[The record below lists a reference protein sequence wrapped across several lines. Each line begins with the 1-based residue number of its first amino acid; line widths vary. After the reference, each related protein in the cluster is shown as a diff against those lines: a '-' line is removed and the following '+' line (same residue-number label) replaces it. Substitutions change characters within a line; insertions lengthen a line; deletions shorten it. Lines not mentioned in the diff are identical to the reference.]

1 MKWPVLNPQEL
12 AVSKSIASSFSW
24 RNKIILKMKRQL
36 HIFFTALMFYTRIP
50 CPKNI
55 DHNPDYLNKASRY
68 FPLIG
73 WIVGG
78 ICFGVYYLASIVFS
92 VEIALIV
99 SMIAGILT
107 TGAFHED
114 GFADVCD
121 GFGGGWTKEKILL
134 IMKDS
139 AIGAYGAIG
148 LVLLFLLKFQTLYNL
163 VSLPQTC
170 NLYCFASSLSLGS
183 VTCILLL
190 FISAHSVSRLAAVSI
205 VFTHQYSRED
215 ASSKSKPIAQKF
227 TWKEVVGALF
237 FGLLPLLILSF
248 FQWQLL
254 LALMPVFITRFF
266 LARYFQKWIDGYTG
280 DCLGATQQVC
290 EVVFYLSIIGIWKFI

>member
-1 MKWPVLNPQEL
+1 MKKE
-12 AVSKSIASSFSW
+12 
-24 RNKIILKMKRQL
+24 L
-36 HIFFTALMFYTRIP
+36 HIFFTSLMFYTRIP

-55 DHNPDYLNKASRY
+55 DHHPDYLNKASRY

-78 ICFGVYYLASIVFS
+78 ISFVVFYLSSIVFS
-92 VEIALIV
+92 IEIAVLL
-99 SMIAGILT
+99 SMISSILV

-148 LVLLFLLKFQTLYNL
+148 VLLLLVVKFQALADLSQIVIIENNYLLSNHYD
-163 VSLPQTC
+163 SLLTI
-170 NLYCFASSLSLGS
+170 F
-183 VTCILLL
+183 LL
-190 FISAHSVSRLAAVSI
+190 FISAHALSRLAAISI
-205 VFTHQYSRED
+205 VFTHEYSRED
-215 ASSKSKPIAQKF
+215 ATSKSKPIAKNY
-227 TWKEVVGALF
+227 TWKEVFGAFF
-237 FGLLPLLILSF
+237 FGLVPLLVLSF

-254 LALMPVFITRFF
+254 LVLLPVFLTRFF

-290 EVVFYLSIIGIWKFI
+290 EIVFYLSIIALWKFI

>member
-1 MKWPVLNPQEL
+1 MKKEL
-12 AVSKSIASSFSW
+12 D
-24 RNKIILKMKRQL
+24 
-36 HIFFTALMFYTRIP
+36 IFFTALMFYTRIP

-68 FPLIG
+68 FPLVG
-73 WIVGG
+73 WIVGSVT
-78 ICFGVYYLASIVFS
+78 FGAFCLFNYLIGP
-92 VEIALIV
+92 EIAVLL
-99 SMIAGILT
+99 SMIASILV

-148 LVLLFLLKFQTLYNL
+148 VVLLLLLKLMSVNMLLKITGIPTL
-163 VSLPQTC
+163 
-170 NLYCFASSLSLGS
+170 NLYITYLLVFVTGHSL
-183 VTCILLL
+183 
-190 FISAHSVSRLAAVSI
+190 SRLAAVSI
-205 VFTHQYSRED
+205 VFTHEYSRDD
-215 ASSKSKPIAQKF
+215 ATSKSKPIAQNY
-227 TWKEVVGALF
+227 TWREVVGAFF
-237 FGLLPLLILSF
+237 FGLLPLFILSY
-248 FQWQLL
+248 FQWQLIL
-254 LALMPVFITRFF
+254 VLVPLFLMRIY

-290 EVVFYLSIIGIWKFI
+290 EVVFYLSAIAIWKFI

>member
-1 MKWPVLNPQEL
+1 MK
-12 AVSKSIASSFSW
+12 K
-24 RNKIILKMKRQL
+24 QL

-78 ICFGVYYLASIVFS
+78 ISFLVYYLSAVLFTN
-92 VEIALIV
+92 EIAVILAL
-99 SMIAGILT
+99 IAGILT

-121 GFGGGWTKEKILL
+121 GFGGGWTKEKILM

-148 LVLLFLLKFQTLYNL
+148 VVLLFLLKFQSLIQLINNVQNTEFTIYNL
-163 VSLPQTC
+163 QFT
-170 NLYCFASSLSLGS
+170 FF
-183 VTCILLL
+183 LL
-190 FISAHSVSRLAAVSI
+190 FVSAHSISRLSAISI
-205 VFTHQYSRED
+205 VFTHEYSRED
-215 ASSKSKPIAQKF
+215 ASSKSKPIAQNF
-227 TWKEVVGALF
+227 TWKEVVGASF
-237 FGLLPLLILSF
+237 FGLLPLVVLSF
-248 FQWQLL
+248 FQWQLI
-254 LALMPVFITRFF
+254 LALIPVFIARFF
-266 LARYFQKWIDGYTG
+266 LVRYFQKWIDGYTG

>member
-1 MKWPVLNPQEL
+1 MK
-12 AVSKSIASSFSW
+12 K
-24 RNKIILKMKRQL
+24 QL

-78 ICFGVYYLASIVFS
+78 ISFLAFYGASFLVSLSAAVIIGMIV
-92 VEIALIV
+92 
-99 SMIAGILT
+99 GILT

-148 LVLLFLLKFQTLYNL
+148 VVLLFLLKFQLLSEL
-163 VSLPQTC
+163 VTIETTTSQQ
-170 NLYCFASSLSLGS
+170 S
-183 VTCILLL
+183 VLNILLF
-190 FISAHSVSRLAAVSI
+190 FIAGHSISRLAAISI
-205 VFTHQYSRED
+205 VFTHEYSRED
-215 ASSKSKPIAQKF
+215 ASSKSKPIAKSF
-227 TWKEVVGALF
+227 SWKEVVGAFF
-237 FGLLPLLILSF
+237 FGLLPLLILSY
-248 FQWQLL
+248 FQYQILL
-254 LALMPVFITRFF
+254 VVLPVFLARYF

-290 EVVFYLSIIGIWKFI
+290 EVIFYLSAIAIWKFI

>member
-1 MKWPVLNPQEL
+1 MK
-12 AVSKSIASSFSW
+12 K
-24 RNKIILKMKRQL
+24 QL

-78 ICFGVYYLASIVFS
+78 ISFFVYYLSSVLFS
-92 VEIALIV
+92 NEIAVILSI
-99 SMIAGILT
+99 IAGILL

-121 GFGGGWTKEKILL
+121 GFGGGWTKQKILT

-148 LVLLFLLKFQTLYNL
+148 LVLLFLLKFQVLYNL

-170 NLYCFASSLSLGS
+170 NLQPAICN
-183 VTCILLL
+183 LLL
-190 FISAHSVSRLAAVSI
+190 FISAHSVSRLSAISI
-205 VFTHQYSRED
+205 
-215 ASSKSKPIAQKF
+215 
-227 TWKEVVGALF
+227 
-237 FGLLPLLILSF
+237 
-248 FQWQLL
+248 
-254 LALMPVFITRFF
+254 
-266 LARYFQKWIDGYTG
+266 
-280 DCLGATQQVC
+280 
-290 EVVFYLSIIGIWKFI
+290 

>member
-1 MKWPVLNPQEL
+1 
-12 AVSKSIASSFSW
+12 
-24 RNKIILKMKRQL
+24 MKREL

-73 WIVGG
+73 WIVGS
-78 ICFGVYYLASIVFS
+78 IAFAVYYIFS
-92 VEIALIV
+92 YLISSEIAVIL
-99 SMIAGILT
+99 SMIASILV

-148 LVLLFLLKFQTLYNL
+148 
-163 VSLPQTC
+163 VSLLLLMKFMST
-170 NLYCFASSLSLGS
+170 N
-183 VTCILLL
+183 ILLRNAEVATL
-190 FISAHSVSRLAAVSI
+190 NVFFVYLLLLVSAHSISRLTAVSI
-205 VFTHQYSRED
+205 VFTHEYSRDD
-215 ASSKSKPIAQKF
+215 ATSKSKPIAQHY
-227 TWKEVVGALF
+227 TWREVLGAFF
-237 FGLLPLLILSF
+237 FGLLPILILSY
-248 FQWQLL
+248 FQWQMI
-254 LALMPVFITRFF
+254 LAVIPVFLTRFF

-290 EVVFYLSIIGIWKFI
+290 EVVFYLSVLALWKFI

>member
-1 MKWPVLNPQEL
+1 MKKE
-12 AVSKSIASSFSW
+12 I
-24 RNKIILKMKRQL
+24 

-68 FPLIG
+68 FPFIG

-78 ICFGVYYLASIVFS
+78 ISFAVYYFFSIIFSQDIAIILAI
-92 VEIALIV
+92 
-99 SMIAGILT
+99 IAGILT

-121 GFGGGWTKEKILL
+121 GFGGGWTKEKILI

-148 LVLLFLLKFQTLYNL
+148 LVLLFLLKFQALSTL
-163 VSLPQTC
+163 
-170 NLYCFASSLSLGS
+170 SSLSAI
-183 VTCILLL
+183 CNLLL
-190 FISAHSVSRLAAVSI
+190 FGSAHAISRLAAISI
-205 VFTHQYSRED
+205 VFTHEYSRDD
-215 ASSKSKPIAQKF
+215 ASSKSKPIAQSY
-227 TWKEVVGALF
+227 TWREVWSAFF
-237 FGLLPLLILSF
+237 FGLMPLLFLSY
-248 FQWQLL
+248 FQWQFA
-254 LALMPVFITRFF
+254 LAIIPVIIARFF